1 MAVTGSAL
9 TSLAMESADF
19 VRIGGYA
26 SLFGVRDLSGD
37 VVRPGAFCASLRG
50 LARTSPPF
58 LPLFLEHD
66 PRRQVGFWSL
76 LREDALGL
84 WAEGQIRAPG
94 KGAPSERDQDAARAL
109 LRLAS
114 GRVNGLSIGFRPLR
128 ARARADGGRDLMA
141 VDLVEI
147 SLVAFPMLPLARARI
162 LGEVLPHWR
171 DADRAEPSPPPR
183 LEHRALKV
191 GTGFRQKPCDNKEI
205 EPIR

>member
-9 TSLAMESADF
+9 TSLAMTSVAMAPPAQESADF

-84 WAEGQIRAPG
+84 WAEGRIRMPG
-94 KGAPSERDQDAARAL
+94 KGQPSDRDQDAARAL
-109 LRLAS
+109 WRLAAS
-114 GRVNGLSIGFRPLR
+114 RVNGLSIGFRPR
-128 ARARADGGRDLMA
+128 ATKARADGGRDLLA

-162 LGEVLPHWR
+162 LGDVLPHWR

-183 LEHRALKV
+183 LAM
-191 GTGFRQKPCDNKEI
+191 
-205 EPIR
+205 